1 MYISDI
7 EEPNTPVFN
16 QFTRGD
22 GSLSVISFGVLGD
35 SSPNFDPFTFGTG
48 LPYVIPQHISTGPE
62 EFTISGFDDT
72 KLIDNL
78 HGSDFMTRPSLE
90 SQISTDT
97 STHDVGL
104 VTSTPPSGIG
114 VANITTLNTTQ
125 RFSNAHSST
134 NSISGLNI
142 DANSTIYQNMDS
154 ILDTGS
160 NYLNLG
166 GINSV
171 GVVPSRELKTSNFYL
186 VINS

>member
-1 MYISDI
+1 MHPDNFHPIPKVYSAVIKI
-7 EEPNTPVFN
+7 VRNNT
-16 QFTRGD
+16 R
-22 GSLSVISFGVLGD
+22 
-35 SSPNFDPFTFGTG
+35 
-48 LPYVIPQHISTGPE
+48 
-62 EFTISGFDDT
+62 
-72 KLIDNL
+72 NL
-78 HGSDFMTRPSLE
+78 DCNHNDFMTRPSLE

-154 ILDTGS
+154 ILDPGS

-166 GINSV
+166 VNNSGGV
-171 GVVPSRELKTSNFYL
+171 GPSRDFNTSNFYITDQSRPSVWQDDQFVNFTKSETL
-186 VINS
+186 NSSARLDIRRFNFS